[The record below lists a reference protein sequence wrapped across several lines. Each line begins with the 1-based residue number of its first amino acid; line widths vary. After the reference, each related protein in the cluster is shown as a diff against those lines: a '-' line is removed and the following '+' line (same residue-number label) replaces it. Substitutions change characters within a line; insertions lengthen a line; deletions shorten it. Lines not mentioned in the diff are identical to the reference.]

1 MAATVLPGFVAR
13 PRILRWLAMGLLCI
27 STGADMT
34 QAAQMIDR
42 LLAMLAAGKDN
53 MLLRY
58 SLGKAYAE
66 QENHEAATEHL
77 RAALA
82 FDPQYS
88 VAWKW
93 LGKARLGLDDRAGAR
108 AAWEQGLAAAQA
120 RGDAQ
125 VVKELGVFLK
135 RLDKDAAGHG

>member
-1 MAATVLPGFVAR
+1 
-13 PRILRWLAMGLLCI
+13 
-27 STGADMT
+27 MT
-34 QAAQMIDR
+34 DR

-53 MLLRY
+53 LLLRY

-66 QENHEAATEHL
+66 QGNHEAATEHL

-135 RLDKDAAGHG
+135 RLDREAEGQG